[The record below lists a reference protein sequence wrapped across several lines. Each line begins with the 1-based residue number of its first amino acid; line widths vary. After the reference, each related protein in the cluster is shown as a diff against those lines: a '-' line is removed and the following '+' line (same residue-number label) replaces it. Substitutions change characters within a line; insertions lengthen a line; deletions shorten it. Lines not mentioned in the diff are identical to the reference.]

1 MWLHRG
7 KSCQAR
13 IEPKT
18 EFRKG
23 IFITQGDT
31 QFHQMTTLLHPRLA
45 FVTTPPP
52 KCTKTQRYFARPV
65 AMRSFFSHCV
75 LISSATERLE
85 GQFSRGAVIQS
96 GTDAPEVH
104 SDTEPRRRAFQHS
117 PLVQVWVLQKVKCL
131 SCGFACQIRM
141 QETFFV
147 GRSRLSASSAQKQL
161 QRARTHTHTHTR
173 TRGGGGFCPTFRTK
187 ETLKNEVSTVVP
199 SNGGRTYQILFCS
212 VQRHEL
218 FFFLKF
224 PCCTEVDQLVE
235 DSVKP
240 HKKYIWRVYFQKQTL
255 MDNTLSARQ
264 NHVIIVANYL
274 PSS

>member
-1 MWLHRG
+1 MLQRSTVTPNRVVEPFNTARSYRSG
-7 KSCQAR
+7 CCKKSNVSLVVLLAR
-13 IEPKT
+13 SECRKRFLLDAPV
-18 EFRKG
+18 FRHLQHKNN
-23 IFITQGDT
+23 
-31 QFHQMTTLLHPRLA
+31 
-45 FVTTPPP
+45 
-52 KCTKTQRYFARPV
+52 
-65 AMRSFFSHCV
+65 
-75 LISSATERLE
+75 SSA
-85 GQFSRGAVIQS
+85 
-96 GTDAPEVH
+96 H
-104 SDTEPRRRAFQHS
+104 
-117 PLVQVWVLQKVKCL
+117 
-131 SCGFACQIRM
+131 
-141 QETFFV
+141 
-147 GRSRLSASSAQKQL
+147 
-161 QRARTHTHTHTR
+161 ARTHTHTHAR
-173 TRGGGGFCPTFRTK
+173 AGGGGFCPTFRTK